1 MYSKVLIPLDGSE
14 ESESAIP
21 LIKKEMG
28 DETEVILLRV
38 LHPVKTQVMSGQT
51 ILGSQ
56 KEESERLTALS
67 YLKGVI
73 GREGSSEKWSSETI
87 ISKSVADGIIDVAS
101 RENADLI
108 AMYHH
113 KRGGLTRI
121 LKGSTTKGV
130 IRHASVEVRTF
141 SESDIES
148 HAAVS

>member
-14 ESESAIP
+14 ESEGAIP
-21 LIKKEMG
+21 LIKEELG
-28 DETEVILLRV
+28 DESEVILLRV
-38 LHPVKTQVMSGQT
+38 LHPVKTQVMGGQT

-56 KEESERLTALS
+56 KEESDRLTAQS

-73 GREGSSEKWSSETI
+73 ERQGSAEKWRGETM
-87 ISKSVADGIIDVAS
+87 ISKSAADGIVEIAS
-101 RENADLI
+101 KENADLI

-130 IRHASVEVRTF
+130 VRHASVEVRTF

-148 HAAVS
+148 RAAVG